1 MTESREHP
9 GLDSRHTIIHTNGMK
24 IAISVPDSIFRAV
37 KKTAEEQKRSRS
49 EIFVEAVR
57 EYLTK
62 IESRHILERL
72 NEAYAAPETKEERDA
87 RRSELD
93 FYKRTVLEKEK
104 W

>member
-1 MTESREHP
+1 MAKSDAQRN
-9 GLDSRHTIIHTNGMK
+9 LDIRHTIVHTNGMK
-24 IAISVPDSIFRAV
+24 IAISIPESIFRDV
-37 KKTAEEQKRSRS
+37 KKAAEKQKRSRS

-62 IESRHILERL
+62 LESHRILDTL
-72 NEAYAAPETKEERDA
+72 NEVYAAPETEEERDA

-93 FYKRTVLEKEK
+93 LYKRTVLKREE